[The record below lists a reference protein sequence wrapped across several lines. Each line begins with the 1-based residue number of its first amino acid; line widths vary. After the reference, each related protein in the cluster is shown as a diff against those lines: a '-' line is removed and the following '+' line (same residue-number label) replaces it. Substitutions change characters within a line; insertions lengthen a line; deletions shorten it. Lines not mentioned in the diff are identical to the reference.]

1 MSAVRCSR
9 LTQVSVIAVLLAACA
24 GSVDVFAFFGLGH
37 AFAGIV
43 TGNLVTAGYGLA
55 TGNAALVKPA
65 VTAVAA
71 CIAGEV
77 IWARLLNRRAGK
89 ALPLLIAENAL
100 LLIVL
105 ITWLGTDD
113 HPHGIITLSMLA
125 LASAGIGG
133 QSIWAL
139 HIHQTTTYFT
149 GMLTT
154 AVNAAAGGSLAK
166 IGVSIR
172 QLCALIAGAALAGIL
187 LRDLRSAVPAL
198 PLVLLTAATT
208 IQAWCPSPAH
218 HRDQPSGEN
227 AS

>member
-1 MSAVRCSR
+1 MSAVRYSR
-9 LTQVSVIAVLLAACA
+9 LIRVSAIAVLLAACA
-24 GSVDVFAFFGLGH
+24 GSVDAFAFFGLGH

-55 TGNAALVKPA
+55 TGNASLVRPT
-65 VTAVAA
+65 VTAVAG

-77 IWARLLNRRAGK
+77 IWARLLSRRADN
-89 ALPLLIAENAL
+89 ALVLLIAENVL

-113 HPHGIITLSMLA
+113 HARGIITLSMLA
-125 LASAGIGG
+125 LASVAIGG

-139 HIHQTTTYFT
+139 RIHQTTTYFT

-154 AVNAAAGGSLAK
+154 AVNAAAGGARAK

-187 LRDLRSAVPAL
+187 FRDLRAAVPAL
-198 PLVLLTAATT
+198 PVVLLAAATT
-208 IQAWCPSPAH
+208 IQACRYPPAH
-218 HRDQPSGEN
+218 HRDQPSGEY

>member
-1 MSAVRCSR
+1 MSAVRYSR
-9 LTQVSVIAVLLAACA
+9 LTRVSAIAVLLAACA
-24 GSVDVFAFFGLGH
+24 GSVDAFAFFGLGH

-55 TGNAALVKPA
+55 TGNASLVRPT
-65 VTAVAA
+65 VTAVAG

-77 IWARLLNRRAGK
+77 IWARLLSRRADN
-89 ALPLLIAENAL
+89 ALVLLIAENVL

-113 HPHGIITLSMLA
+113 HPRGIITLSMLA
-125 LASAGIGG
+125 LASVAIGG
-133 QSIWAL
+133 QSIWVL
-139 HIHQTTTYFT
+139 RIHQTTTYFT

-154 AVNAAAGGSLAK
+154 AVNAAAGGARAK

-187 LRDLRSAVPAL
+187 FRDLRAAVPAL
-198 PLVLLTAATT
+198 PVVLLAAATT
-208 IQAWCPSPAH
+208 IQACRYPPAH
-218 HRDQPSGEN
+218 HRDQPSGEY

>member
-24 GSVDVFAFFGLGH
+24 GSVDAFAFFGLGH

-55 TGNAALVKPA
+55 TGNASLVKPA
-65 VTAVAA
+65 
-71 CIAGEV
+71 
-77 IWARLLNRRAGK
+77 
-89 ALPLLIAENAL
+89 
-100 LLIVL
+100 
-105 ITWLGTDD
+105 
-113 HPHGIITLSMLA
+113 
-125 LASAGIGG
+125 
-133 QSIWAL
+133 
-139 HIHQTTTYFT
+139 
-149 GMLTT
+149 

>member
-1 MSAVRCSR
+1 MSAVRYSR
-9 LTQVSVIAVLLAACA
+9 LTQVSAIAVLLAACA
-24 GSVDVFAFFGLGH
+24 GSVDAFAFFGLGH

-55 TGNAALVKPA
+55 TGNASLVRPT
-65 VTAVAA
+65 VTAVAG

-77 IWARLLNRRAGK
+77 IWARLLSRRADN
-89 ALPLLIAENAL
+89 ALVLLIAENVL

-113 HPHGIITLSMLA
+113 HPRGIITLSMLA
-125 LASAGIGG
+125 LASVAIGG

-139 HIHQTTTYFT
+139 RIHQTTTYFT

-154 AVNAAAGGSLAK
+154 AVNAAAGGARAK

-187 LRDLRSAVPAL
+187 FRDLRAAVPAL
-198 PLVLLTAATT
+198 PVVLLAAATT
-208 IQAWCPSPAH
+208 IQACRYPPAH
-218 HRDQPSGEN
+218 HRDQPSGEY

>member
-1 MSAVRCSR
+1 MSAVRYSR
-9 LTQVSVIAVLLAACA
+9 LTRVSAIAVLLAACA
-24 GSVDVFAFFGLGH
+24 GSVDAFAFFGLGH

-55 TGNAALVKPA
+55 TGNASLVRPT
-65 VTAVAA
+65 VTAVAG
-71 CIAGEV
+71 CSAGEV
-77 IWARLLNRRAGK
+77 IWARLLSRRADN
-89 ALPLLIAENAL
+89 ALVLLIAENVL

-113 HPHGIITLSMLA
+113 HPRGIITLSMLA
-125 LASAGIGG
+125 LASVAIGG

-139 HIHQTTTYFT
+139 RIHQTTTYFT

-154 AVNAAAGGSLAK
+154 AVNAAAGGARAK

-187 LRDLRSAVPAL
+187 FRDLRAAVPAL
-198 PLVLLTAATT
+198 PVVLLAAATT
-208 IQAWCPSPAH
+208 IQACRYPPAH
-218 HRDQPSGEN
+218 HRDQPSGEY

>member
-1 MSAVRCSR
+1 MSAVRYSR
-9 LTQVSVIAVLLAACA
+9 LTLVSAIAVLLAACA
-24 GSVDVFAFFGLGH
+24 GSVDAFAFFGLGH

-55 TGNAALVKPA
+55 TGNASLVRPT
-65 VTAVAA
+65 VTAVAG

-77 IWARLLNRRAGK
+77 IWARLLSRRADN
-89 ALPLLIAENAL
+89 ALVLLIAENVL

-113 HPHGIITLSMLA
+113 HPRGIITLSMLA
-125 LASAGIGG
+125 LAPVAIGG

-139 HIHQTTTYFT
+139 RIHQTTTYFT

-154 AVNAAAGGSLAK
+154 AVNAAAGGARAK

-187 LRDLRSAVPAL
+187 FRDLRAAVPAL
-198 PLVLLTAATT
+198 PVVLLAAATT
-208 IQAWCPSPAH
+208 IQACRYPPAH
-218 HRDQPSGEN
+218 HRDQPSGEY

>member
-1 MSAVRCSR
+1 MSAVRYSR
-9 LTQVSVIAVLLAACA
+9 LIRVSAIAVLLAACA
-24 GSVDVFAFFGLGH
+24 GSVDAFAFFGLGH

-55 TGNAALVKPA
+55 TGNASLVKPA
-65 VTAVAA
+65 VTAVAG

-77 IWARLLNRRAGK
+77 IWARLLSRRADN
-89 ALPLLIAENAL
+89 ALVLLIAENVL

-113 HPHGIITLSMLA
+113 HPRGIITLSMLA
-125 LASAGIGG
+125 LASVAIGG

-139 HIHQTTTYFT
+139 RIHQTTTYFT

-154 AVNAAAGGSLAK
+154 AVNAAAGGARAK

-187 LRDLRSAVPAL
+187 FRDLRAAVPAL
-198 PLVLLTAATT
+198 PVVLLAAATT
-208 IQAWCPSPAH
+208 IQACRYPPAH
-218 HRDQPSGEN
+218 HRDQPSGEY

>member
-1 MSAVRCSR
+1 MSAVRYSR
-9 LTQVSVIAVLLAACA
+9 LIRVSAIAVLLAACA
-24 GSVDVFAFFGLGH
+24 GSVDAFAFFGLGH
-37 AFAGIV
+37 AIAGIV

-55 TGNAALVKPA
+55 TGNASLVRPT
-65 VTAVAA
+65 VTAVAG

-77 IWARLLNRRAGK
+77 IWARLLSHRADN
-89 ALPLLIAENAL
+89 ALVLLIAENVL

-113 HPHGIITLSMLA
+113 HPRGIITLSMLA
-125 LASAGIGG
+125 LASVAIGG

-139 HIHQTTTYFT
+139 RIHQTTTYFT

-154 AVNAAAGGSLAK
+154 AVNAAAGGARAK

-187 LRDLRSAVPAL
+187 FRDLRAAVPAL
-198 PLVLLTAATT
+198 PVVLLAAATT
-208 IQAWCPSPAH
+208 IQACRYPPAH
-218 HRDQPSGEN
+218 HRDQPSGEY

>member
-1 MSAVRCSR
+1 MSAVLYSR
-9 LTQVSVIAVLLAACA
+9 LIRVSAIAVLLAACA
-24 GSVDVFAFFGLGH
+24 GSVDAFAFFGLGH

-55 TGNAALVKPA
+55 TGNASLVRPT
-65 VTAVAA
+65 VTAVAG

-77 IWARLLNRRAGK
+77 IWARLLSRRADN
-89 ALPLLIAENAL
+89 ALVLLIAENVL

-113 HPHGIITLSMLA
+113 HPRGIITLSMLA
-125 LASAGIGG
+125 LASVAIGG

-139 HIHQTTTYFT
+139 RIHQTTTYFT

-154 AVNAAAGGSLAK
+154 AVNAAAGGARAK

-187 LRDLRSAVPAL
+187 FRDLRAAVPAL
-198 PLVLLTAATT
+198 PVVLLAAATT
-208 IQAWCPSPAH
+208 IQACRYPPAH
-218 HRDQPSGEN
+218 HRDQPSGEY

>member
-24 GSVDVFAFFGLGH
+24 GSVDAFAFFGLGH

-55 TGNAALVKPA
+55 TGNASLVRPT
-65 VTAVAA
+65 VTAVAG

-77 IWARLLNRRAGK
+77 IWARLLSRRADN
-89 ALPLLIAENAL
+89 ALVLLIAENVL

-113 HPHGIITLSMLA
+113 HPRGIITLSMLA
-125 LASAGIGG
+125 LASVAIGG

-139 HIHQTTTYFT
+139 RIHQTTTYFT

-154 AVNAAAGGSLAK
+154 AVNAAAGGARAK

-187 LRDLRSAVPAL
+187 FRDLRAAVPAL
-198 PLVLLTAATT
+198 PVVLLAAATT
-208 IQAWCPSPAH
+208 IQACRYPPAH
-218 HRDQPSGEN
+218 HRDQPSGEY

>member
-1 MSAVRCSR
+1 
-9 LTQVSVIAVLLAACA
+9 VIAVLLAACA

-55 TGNAALVKPA
+55 TGNASLVKPA

-77 IWARLLNRRAGK
+77 IWARLLNRRAGN

-113 HPHGIITLSMLA
+113 HPHGIIT
-125 LASAGIGG
+125 
-133 QSIWAL
+133 
-139 HIHQTTTYFT
+139 
-149 GMLTT
+149 
-154 AVNAAAGGSLAK
+154 
-166 IGVSIR
+166 IR

>member
-9 LTQVSVIAVLLAACA
+9 LTQVSAIAVLLAACA
-24 GSVDVFAFFGLGH
+24 GSVDAFAFFGLGH

-55 TGNAALVKPA
+55 TGNASLVRPT
-65 VTAVAA
+65 VTAVAG

-77 IWARLLNRRAGK
+77 IWARLLSRRADN
-89 ALPLLIAENAL
+89 ALVLLIAENVL

-113 HPHGIITLSMLA
+113 HPRGIITLSMLA
-125 LASAGIGG
+125 LASVAIGG

-139 HIHQTTTYFT
+139 RIHQTTTYFT

-154 AVNAAAGGSLAK
+154 AVNAAAGGARAK

-187 LRDLRSAVPAL
+187 FRDLRAAVPAL
-198 PLVLLTAATT
+198 PVVLLAAATT
-208 IQAWCPSPAH
+208 IQACRYPPAH
-218 HRDQPSGEN
+218 HRDQPSGEY

>member
-1 MSAVRCSR
+1 MSAVRYSR
-9 LTQVSVIAVLLAACA
+9 LIRVSAIAVLLAACA
-24 GSVDVFAFFGLGH
+24 GSVDAFAFFGLGH

-55 TGNAALVKPA
+55 TGNASLVRPT
-65 VTAVAA
+65 VTAVAG

-77 IWARLLNRRAGK
+77 IWARLLSRRADN
-89 ALPLLIAENAL
+89 ALVLLIAENVL

-113 HPHGIITLSMLA
+113 HPRGIITLSMLA
-125 LASAGIGG
+125 LASVAIGG

-139 HIHQTTTYFT
+139 RIHQTTTYFT

-154 AVNAAAGGSLAK
+154 AVNAAAGGARAK

-187 LRDLRSAVPAL
+187 FRDLRAAVPAL
-198 PLVLLTAATT
+198 PVVLLAAATT
-208 IQAWCPSPAH
+208 IQACRYPPAH
-218 HRDQPSGEN
+218 HRDQPSGEY

>member
-1 MSAVRCSR
+1 MSAVRYSR
-9 LTQVSVIAVLLAACA
+9 LTRVSAIAVLLAACA
-24 GSVDVFAFFGLGH
+24 GSVDAFAFFGLGH

-55 TGNAALVKPA
+55 TGNACLVRPT

-77 IWARLLNRRAGK
+77 TWARLLNRRADN
-89 ALPLLIAENAL
+89 ALVPLIAENVL

-105 ITWLGTDD
+105 ITWLGTDGR
-113 HPHGIITLSMLA
+113 PHGIITLSMLA

-139 HIHQTTTYFT
+139 RIHQTTTYFT
-149 GMLTT
+149 GMLTA

-172 QLCALIAGAALAGIL
+172 QLCALIAGAAVAGIL
-187 LRDLRSAVPAL
+187 LRNLRPAVPAL
-198 PLVLLTAATT
+198 PLVLLAAATT
-208 IQAWCPSPAH
+208 IQACRYPPAY
-218 HRDQPSGEN
+218 HRDQPSGEY